1 MQRYIDQA
9 AKATELAILNEAL
22 ESLAVADSDTY
33 GKIKTIKGHFVT
45 DANVEMYVDFEHK
58 TALLNMKKNPKG
70 GEWEA
75 LFDAANGLESRV
87 RTQRRQLARSWI
99 RLEH

>member
-58 TALLNMKKNPKG
+58 TVLLNLNPKG

-75 LFDAANGLESRV
+75 LFDSANGLESRV